1 LLPKF
6 ITYVIVSPTLFSTA
20 VLFSCCKLYREKSL
34 WEEKVK
40 AVEERAKQREDTA
53 RRLEVELEHRIRDE
67 VEKYDKL

>member
-1 LLPKF
+1 M
-6 ITYVIVSPTLFSTA
+6 
-20 VLFSCCKLYREKSL
+20 
-34 WEEKVK
+34 K